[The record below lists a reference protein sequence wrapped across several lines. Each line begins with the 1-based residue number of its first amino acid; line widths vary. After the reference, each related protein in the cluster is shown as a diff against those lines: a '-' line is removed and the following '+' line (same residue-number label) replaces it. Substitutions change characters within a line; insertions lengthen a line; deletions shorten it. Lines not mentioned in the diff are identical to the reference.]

1 MLPTLCLL
9 HFLVDAC
16 SAAVFVLSGDAWY
29 LAYVYGGVAF
39 ALQAP
44 LGIFLD
50 VYPKPLRSCL
60 LTVGCLLSA
69 GGVLVGRGWGP
80 LAVVVACLGN
90 ALFHVAAGKHLLER
104 YDGSAAP
111 QGLFISTG
119 AFGLLLGLQ
128 APPAMSS
135 LWLMAPL
142 MAYAAGL
149 GCVWHLIGVVASKKD
164 EACDLRRAPSGEA
177 RGWTTVLILT
187 VMALVTLRSWSMLR
201 VGLQTSIE
209 TVGLAQALVFA
220 LAVWGGKVMGGCCGD
235 RWGQKIVI
243 AVGLVGGVGI
253 WPWAA
258 VGNVWALVLVLFVVH
273 LTTAPA
279 LCLLYGACR
288 GRGGLASGLN
298 CLSLFV
304 GSLWV

>member
-1 MLPTLCLL
+1 MLPILSLL

-29 LAYVYGGVAF
+29 LAYVYGVVAF

-44 LGIFLD
+44 WGIFLD
-50 VYPKPLRSCL
+50 AHPQPIRFCL
-60 LTVGCLLSA
+60 LIVAFLLST
-69 GGVLVGRGWGP
+69 GGVLVGWGWGLP
-80 LAVVVACLGN
+80 AVVVACLGN
-90 ALFHVAAGKHLLER
+90 ALFHVAAGKQLLER
-104 YDGSAAP
+104 YNGAAAP

-119 AFGLLLGLQ
+119 AWGLMLGLQ

-142 MAYAAGL
+142 MVYAAGL
-149 GCVWHLIGVVASKKD
+149 GCLWRLAGSVAPKKD
-164 EACDLRRAPSGEA
+164 EACDVRRAPSREA
-177 RGWTTVLILT
+177 GRWVAVLILAL
-187 VMALVTLRSWSMLR
+187 MALVALRSWGMLR
-201 VGLQTSIE
+201 VGLQTSIAA
-209 TVGLAQALVFA
+209 VGLAQALVFA
-220 LAVWGGKVMGGCCGD
+220 LAVWGGKVLGGCCGD